1 MCIVTA
7 GGDDELHVDMSVI
20 VMVQLLMKMM
30 ILIIRFEMTLME
42 I

>member
-7 GGDDELHVDMSVI
+7 GGDDELHVDDAVI

-30 ILIIRFEMTLME
+30 ILMIRFERH
-42 I
+42 